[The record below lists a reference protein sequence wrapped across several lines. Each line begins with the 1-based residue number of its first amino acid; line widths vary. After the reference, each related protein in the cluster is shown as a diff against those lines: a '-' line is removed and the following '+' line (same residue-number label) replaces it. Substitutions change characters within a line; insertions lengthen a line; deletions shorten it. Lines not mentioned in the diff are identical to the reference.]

1 VIRSLMGKSSRKQKR
16 KPGADPSSDPTGG
29 ANDVDRYL
37 IPIVAVVSA
46 VVILTGALTDQ
57 WRGAVITEIQVLVVG
72 AAARWGL
79 RS

>member
-1 VIRSLMGKSSRKQKR
+1 MGKSSRKQKR
-16 KPGADPSSDPTGG
+16 KQKPGPDPSSDPT
-29 ANDVDRYL
+29 ASADDVDRYL

-57 WRGAVITEIQVLVVG
+57 WRGAMITEIQVLVVG